1 MIVSSKDYELPVD
14 DIYTAVL
21 ADYVNLGLKL
31 NNLSGKEEVN
41 IALYW
46 ILDHKNAEGFNFQ
59 VRQQVTAKLHEKSNL
74 QKTIQIITGK
84 PITTKDYELETLI
97 GLNARI
103 STVIKLAKNGKRY
116 ANVGTVLAAKPGAP
130 IFKIPE
136 GYVRHKDRPAQG
148 APGPQAESA
157 KAQEATKAQEPS
169 AAAKAAVVQSE
180 AVPL

>member
-1 MIVSSKDYELPVD
+1 MIVSSKEYELPVD

-31 NNLSGKEEVN
+31 NNISGKEEVN

-59 VRQQVTAKLHEKSNL
+59 VRQQMTAKLHQKSTL
-74 QKTIQIITGK
+74 QKTIEIVTGK
-84 PITTKDYELETLI
+84 AVTTKDYELETLI
-97 GLNARI
+97 GANARI
-103 STVIKLAKNGKRY
+103 STITKLAKNGKRY
-116 ANVGTVLAAKPGAP
+116 ANVDKTMAAKPGAP

-136 GYVRHKDRPAQG
+136 GYVRHKDRPPQG
-148 APGPQAESA
+148 APGSSGALQAAEPA
-157 KAQEATKAQEPS
+157 KIQAPS
-169 AAAKAAVVQSE
+169 AAAQAAVVQSE